1 MYYCSFFITFVWI
14 TNLNSCLDVKIY
26 YFGQVFNAM
35 FVSICLVA
43 MCKRFDDEERL
54 CGERMTFES
63 FEGLDDDMVMA
74 WLYYM

>member
-1 MYYCSFFITFVWI
+1 
-14 TNLNSCLDVKIY
+14 
-26 YFGQVFNAM
+26 M

-54 CGERMTFES
+54 RGERMTFES
-63 FEGLDDDMVMA
+63 FEGLDDAMVMA